1 METEHSSCAEI
12 HSPAVPSFSS
22 QLPQNE
28 GCACDLVCKS
38 CSVCC
43 NICVEAKGQGYHFEM
58 DGLLAYHS
66 QPRRREQAARI
77 HRVYTALSLL
87 QVLLTVA
94 VYSRVWFGFRASVAS
109 QITLCLPWDLM
120 AALQTHDA
128 FSDAVDKIV
137 KPNSHH

>member
-1 METEHSSCAEI
+1 M
-12 HSPAVPSFSS
+12 
-22 QLPQNE
+22 
-28 GCACDLVCKS
+28 
-38 CSVCC
+38 
-43 NICVEAKGQGYHFEM
+43 
-58 DGLLAYHS
+58 
-66 QPRRREQAARI
+66 
-77 HRVYTALSLL
+77 YTALSLL